1 MKLKLIRK
9 FLEYVY
15 NNYVGNFLGFV
26 VAMASSRLVSH
37 YFTTRSIRNLWGLTA
52 HKTVINKHTYT
63 NLEWAITIVIGFVVF
78 EIVSKW
84 LTKKLQQL
92 LPKYKFTKWMVDAD
106 DKPAEKAAVVPAGV
120 VQD

>member
-26 VAMASSRLVSH
+26 IAMMSSRLVSH

-92 LPKYKFTKWMVDAD
+92 LPKYKLTKWMVEAEE
-106 DKPAEKAAVVPAGV
+106 KPVEKAAAVPATAS
-120 VQD
+120 QD

>member
-1 MKLKLIRK
+1 MKSKLIRK

-26 VAMASSRLVSH
+26 IGMMSTRLVSH

-52 HKTVINKHTYT
+52 HKTVVDKHTYST
-63 NLEWAITIVIGFVVF
+63 MEWTISIVIGFIVF

-84 LTKKLQQL
+84 LKKKLSEM
-92 LPKYKFTKWMVDAD
+92 LPKYKLTQWMVEAEE
-106 DKPAEKAAVVPAGV
+106 KQPPAEKSAAVPA
-120 VQD
+120 QD